1 MEMIVLLYTKELAK
15 IIEKTTNVSMW
26 RDECKTVMSLWNI
39 AIVKKKKEKWK
50 NLQNMPRDQRWQ
62 KVISFT
68 RQTSILIDV
77 VLYR

>member
-39 AIVKKKKEKWK
+39 AIVKKKKKNEKTYK
-50 NLQNMPRDQRWQ
+50 ICLEIKGDR
-62 KVISFT
+62 K
-68 RQTSILIDV
+68 
-77 VLYR
+77 

>member
-39 AIVKKKKEKWK
+39 AIVKKKKKNEKTYK
-50 NLQNMPRDQRWQ
+50 IFLEIKGDR
-62 KVISFT
+62 K
-68 RQTSILIDV
+68 
-77 VLYR
+77 